1 MVSLPSPAYFWNS
14 LLTHIIHFLSSLKKF
29 YIIPITINNLNNII
43 AKNNHLVTNY
53 RPINSIPTPN
63 HVPFEIIE
71 GIRVMA
77 LNTTFN
83 NISVISWR
91 SVLLVDETW
100 VPRENHRPAA
110 IHWQTLSHN
119 VVSSTPRLS
128 WAGFEHVTLVAICTD
143 CTDSCKLKT

>member
-1 MVSLPSPAYFWNS
+1 M
-14 LLTHIIHFLSSLKKF
+14 F

-53 RPINSIPTPN
+53 RPINLIPTPN

-91 SVLLVDETW
+91 SVLLVDET
-100 VPRENHRPAA
+100 
-110 IHWQTLSHN
+110 
-119 VVSSTPRLS
+119 
-128 WAGFEHVTLVAICTD
+128 
-143 CTDSCKLKT
+143 